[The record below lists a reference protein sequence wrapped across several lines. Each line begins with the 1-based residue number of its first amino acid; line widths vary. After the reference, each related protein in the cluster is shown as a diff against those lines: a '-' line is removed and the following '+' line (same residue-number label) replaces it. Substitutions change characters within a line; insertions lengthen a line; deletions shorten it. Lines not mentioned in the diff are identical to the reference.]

1 MEVAAASISFEARSS
16 GETHL
21 VADGI
26 ERRAKLV
33 GDGGGHQGE
42 IARVARAMELD
53 GEAEVFLLGAVALGD
68 VARDQDEVA
77 GVGQPVSCCKQRGC
91 RIKVAG
97 L

>member
-1 MEVAAASISFEARSS
+1 
-16 GETHL
+16 
-21 VADGI
+21 
-26 ERRAKLV
+26 
-33 GDGGGHQGE
+33 
-42 IARVARAMELD
+42 LD